1 MEHALEPLDIH
12 EEKLISLADAAKKFG
27 VSKCSVMRWVRF
39 GQQGVMLGAR
49 KLGAKWYTS
58 EEALQRFTD
67 RLTVVELGGASTAP
81 TVNDQNSGIQT
92 GKIKLLHASDQAG
105 RELRMM
111 GIHGDGRIFETSPA
125 SRELLCDLHI
135 FVEDWMPKANGSST
149 CEAVRSGVFR
159 EGVRILEKRP
169 KSRAAYADAVTHIE
183 SLDLRTLDVRSLYG
197 VGPIVKA
204 QWNTLLKEKAFVQQ
218 IKLPKPQQADTEPNS

>member
-67 RLTVVELGGASTAP
+67 RLTIVELGGASTAP
-81 TVNDQNSGIQT
+81 TVNDQNSGMQT
-92 GKIKLLHASDQAG
+92 SKVKLLHASDQAG

-111 GIHGDGRIFETSPA
+111 GVHGDGRIFETSPA

-135 FVEDWMPKANGSST
+135 FVEDWMPKANGSSAW
-149 CEAVRSGVFR
+149 EAVRSGVFR

-169 KSRAAYADAVTHIE
+169 KSRAAYADAIAHIE
-183 SLDLRTLDVRSLYG
+183 SLDLHSLDVRSLYG

-204 QWNTLLKEKAFVQQ
+204 QWNALLKDKAFLQQ
-218 IKLPKPQQADTEPNS
+218 IKLPKPRQADDEPNS